1 MSQIQFGS
9 SQRYALP
16 SSNDSVPMSLRSNR
30 DPRPTPSS
38 ISTVVVPSLTGT
50 QSSSG
55 VSVISVPCSTSSGYG
70 SNFYLRVQMNAVYA
84 GTKDAKTVWKFKGST
99 QSASSLINSLSTY
112 VNSTQID
119 QINNFDQVADIA
131 LAHSTSKSFL
141 SQDASILLGTGVEFD
156 SKVANESKVGLT
168 QNFCIPLMG
177 LLGSQQAL
185 PLFAIQGSLQI
196 NCNWN
201 TMARA
206 MYSSVSPD
214 NLVGFTISRVELV
227 YDRLQVEQEFINTI
241 RSEMMA
247 GQSYVYGY
255 TNYQSSSQITQAGSG
270 QSFQYGLNMSSLRGV
285 VSNQV
290 LNDDFATNKNTGFS
304 VINNLSQFQ
313 VLLDGRQ
320 VSNVVLDNQSQQ
332 FAEMN
337 KVFSKL
343 YDASVSDA
351 CNAITYPTENYCV
364 GQSTIRTNESL
375 AFSGSPC
382 SVLNITYSVA
392 LANYALTF
400 VFISDKQLLISGD
413 GSVALAQ

>member
-16 SSNDSVPMSLRSNR
+16 SSVDSVPMSLRSNR

-38 ISTVVVPSLTGT
+38 ISTVVVPSLTGQ
-50 QSSSG
+50 QSASG
-55 VSVISVPCSTSSGYG
+55 VSIISVPCSTSSGYG
-70 SNFYLRVQMNAVYA
+70 SNFYLRVKMNTVL
-84 GTKDAKTVWKFKGST
+84 GGKDAVTKWKWKGST
-99 QSASSLINSLSTY
+99 GSASSLINAISTY

-119 QINNFDQVADIA
+119 NIQNFDMVADIA

-141 SQDASILLGTGVEFD
+141 DTDASILLGTGVEVSEAAKATIGV
-156 SKVANESKVGLT
+156 SKD
-168 QNFCIPLMG
+168 FCIPLMG
-177 LLGSQQAL
+177 LLGSQQAI
-185 PLFAIQGSLQI
+185 PLWAIQGSLQI
-196 NCNWN
+196 NVNWN
-201 TMARA
+201 TLARA
-206 MYSSVSPD
+206 FYATAEAA
-214 NLVGFTISRVELV
+214 NITGFTIARCELV
-227 YDRLQVEQEFINTI
+227 YDRLQVEQEFINNV
-241 RSEMMA
+241 RAEMMQ

-255 TNYQSSSQITQAGSG
+255 TNYQSSSQVSTGGAG

-290 LNDDFATNKNTGFS
+290 LNADLADIEKQALS
-304 VINNLSQFQ
+304 VVNGLNQFL

-320 VSNVVLDNQSQQ
+320 VSNVVLDNQPQQ

-343 YDASVSDA
+343 YDAYVSDA
-351 CNAITYPTENYCV
+351 CTAANYPTNYYAV
-364 GQSTIRTNESL
+364 GQATLRTNESL
-375 AFSGSPC
+375 AFAGSPV
-382 SVLNITYSVA
+382 SVLNVTYSNTA
-392 LANYALTF
+392 AGHALTF